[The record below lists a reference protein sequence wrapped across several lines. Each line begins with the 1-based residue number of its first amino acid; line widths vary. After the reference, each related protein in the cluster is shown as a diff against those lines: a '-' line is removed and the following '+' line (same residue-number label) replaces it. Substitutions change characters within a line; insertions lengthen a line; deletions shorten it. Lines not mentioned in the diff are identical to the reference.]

1 MSEARRLPGPDKAG
15 RLKRF
20 ILQRF
25 PLAKKAGLDGDT
37 ALLEGGII
45 DSLGIL
51 ELVTFIE
58 EEFAISVVDEELV
71 PENFSSIDRL
81 VAFVGGKEPGS

>member
-1 MSEARRLPGPDKAG
+1 MSEAQRVPGSDKAG
-15 RLKRF
+15 RLKQF
-20 ILQRF
+20 ILRRF
-25 PLAKKAGLDGDT
+25 PAAKKAGLGGDT
-37 ALLEGGII
+37 PLLEGGIV

-58 EEFAISVVDEELV
+58 EEFASSVVDEELV

-81 VAFVGGKEPGS
+81 VAFIGGKEPGS